1 MTRNKFFIQD
11 NGDQCLDFE
20 TVKNEMGCEI
30 EQGSQGIRDFLEI
43 PMAGYDITTTLYPP
57 LSNRMQENFEMNE
70 FDGVELETTCH
81 HQNRPHYQRHIHGHG
96 YPGRHPM
103 VINHSVQVQPEH
115 RRLACWTIGSC
126 VICISF
132 IILLIVIVPLIV
144 LLC

>member
-1 MTRNKFFIQD
+1 
-11 NGDQCLDFE
+11 
-20 TVKNEMGCEI
+20 MGCEI

-43 PMAGYDITTTLYPP
+43 PMAGYDIATTLYPP

-70 FDGVELETTCH
+70 FDGVELETTSH
-81 HQNRPHYQRHIHGHG
+81 HQIRPHYQRHFYCHG
-96 YPGRHPM
+96 YPRRYLV

-126 VICISF
+126 VMGISF